1 MKIISA
7 DINLGD
13 NGGADQLVVKDAA
26 RINSNKLK

>member
-13 NGGADQLVVKDAA
+13 NGGADQWVVNDAVKTK
-26 RINSNKLK
+26 SNQSK

>member
-13 NGGADQLVVKDAA
+13 NGGADQRVVKDAA
-26 RINSNKLK
+26 RINSNKSK